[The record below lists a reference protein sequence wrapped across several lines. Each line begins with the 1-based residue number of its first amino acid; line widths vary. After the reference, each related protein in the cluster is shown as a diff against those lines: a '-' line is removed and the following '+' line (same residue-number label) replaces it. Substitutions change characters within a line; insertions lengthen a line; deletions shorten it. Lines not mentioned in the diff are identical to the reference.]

1 VRASLAGICLI
12 LGVVTGCGASTT
24 ATTATSGS
32 PAVSPTAASAAVT
45 TASAAATTGAASG
58 TTARTAATTTPA
70 TKAAGGGNGDY
81 CGFLTGTALSKRF
94 DDLLSMK
101 DGPDQ
106 IKASMAAL
114 HDLYTGAASRAPADL
129 KPDYAEVI
137 ASSDRYSAILAK
149 VNWDTNEM
157 AKQLSDPLSPT
168 AIAFEKIGGDTADK
182 AAERIDAY
190 NEKTCGLKG

>member
-1 VRASLAGICLI
+1 VRTAVAGICLI
-12 LGVVTGCGASTT
+12 LSVATGCGASSTTT
-24 ATTATSGS
+24 AAPSGS
-32 PAVSPTAASAAVT
+32 PAAASAAVET
-45 TASAAATTGAASG
+45 TGSAAIAAAPTVVADATTP
-58 TTARTAATTTPA
+58 AATTTAPA
-70 TKAAGGGNGDY
+70 AKAAGGGGDY

-106 IKASMAAL
+106 TKASMAAL
-114 HDLYTGAASRAPADL
+114 HDLYTGAASRAPAEL
-129 KPDYAEVI
+129 KADYAAVI

-149 VNWDTNEM
+149 VNWDTNEL
-157 AKQLSDPLSPT
+157 AKQMSDPLSPT
-168 AIAFEKIGGDTADK
+168 AIAFEKIGGETADQ